1 MIRLLAV
8 TSLLGMC
15 MTGCYVVGPW
25 CNGFVGLS
33 VIARSAGKVFQPGA
47 HASPSVCGTC
57 LGKMFPMSG
66 VNTFIEICY
75 QAN

>member
-25 CNGFVGLS
+25 CNGVVGLS
-33 VIARSAGKVFQPGA
+33 VIARSAGGLLVRF
-47 HASPSVCGTC
+47 ASWVRRLVRLSVGPAWGRCFLC
-57 LGKMFPMSG
+57 P
-66 VNTFIEICY
+66 V
-75 QAN
+75 